1 MASPILAGFGSLA
14 QLADRKI
21 HEKVT
26 LRMVAGEKGM
36 IVWWSGKAG
45 AHLGAHSHPH
55 EQIVW
60 FIKGRMEVR
69 LGAER
74 RICGPGDVAVIPSGL
89 EHEAWWIED
98 AEGIDVYSPR
108 RDDLLSEAPP
118 TYFRSD
124 A

>member
-1 MASPILAGFGSLA
+1 MSVLSGFGSFHA
-14 QLADRKI
+14 IKEKKI

-60 FIKGRMEVR
+60 FIKGRMQVR

-74 RICGPGDVAVIPSGL
+74 RLVGPGDIAVIPGGL

-98 AEGIDVYSPR
+98 AEGIDVYAPR
-108 RDDLLSEAPP
+108 RDDLLGEAPP
-118 TYFRSD
+118 PYMRQD
-124 A
+124 Q